1 MQTLEQALE
10 TYDLVSDVELRRCA
24 AKTLK
29 GFKMGIVKFPKV
41 GVAPIMAALPVVL
54 LLLGG

>member
-10 TYDLVSDVELRRCA
+10 TYDLVSDVELQRYA

-29 GFKMGIVKFPKV
+29 GFKMGIVKFAKME
-41 GVAPIMAALPVVL
+41 VAPIMAALPVVL
-54 LLLGG
+54 LLLWG